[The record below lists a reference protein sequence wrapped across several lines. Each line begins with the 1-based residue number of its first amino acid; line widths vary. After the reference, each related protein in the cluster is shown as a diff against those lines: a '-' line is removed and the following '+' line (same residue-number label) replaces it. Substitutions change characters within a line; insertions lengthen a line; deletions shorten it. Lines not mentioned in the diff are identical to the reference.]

1 MRPPLNSGTAPGSS
15 VMPGLGNDV
24 PGAKGNSVLPF
35 RLRDGRN
42 SKPALNAV
50 AGTVAADA
58 MSAPRFV
65 ALICH
70 SGPCGVPAMPV
81 VVRLGAITDCG
92 NGPAPVLTG
101 TTESTNGVEN
111 VGGKWNVPS
120 VSTVRDDSGAW
131 LLLK

>member
-1 MRPPLNSGTAPGSS
+1 MRPRLNSGTAPGSS

-24 PGAKGNSVLPF
+24 PGAAGNSVLPF

-50 AGTVAADA
+50 GGTVAAVA

-81 VVRLGAITDCG
+81 VVRRGAITDSA
-92 NGPAPVLTG
+92 NGATPELTG
-101 TTESTNGVEN
+101 TTESRNGAEN
-111 VGGKWNVPS
+111 VVG
-120 VSTVRDDSGAW
+120 
-131 LLLK
+131 